1 MTTDNQ
7 VENRNIEQL
16 IYDIAEHA
24 RDEDY
29 TELYELL
36 ADRVLFIPVD
46 KASLKSVPSDAKPGE
61 MFKTDASTSIQIR
74 NVAGPRGDSFMPV
87 ATMETSPM
95 VAEGHVG
102 IYWLEALAMVL
113 KVDEVV
119 GILLQGENSWI
130 GFYKPQIEHILSV
143 YKKENSESA

>member
-1 MTTDNQ
+1 
-7 VENRNIEQL
+7 L
-16 IYDIAEHA
+16 
-24 RDEDY
+24 
-29 TELYELL
+29 
-36 ADRVLFIPVD
+36 
-46 KASLKSVPSDAKPGE
+46 ASLGTDFNDAKPGE